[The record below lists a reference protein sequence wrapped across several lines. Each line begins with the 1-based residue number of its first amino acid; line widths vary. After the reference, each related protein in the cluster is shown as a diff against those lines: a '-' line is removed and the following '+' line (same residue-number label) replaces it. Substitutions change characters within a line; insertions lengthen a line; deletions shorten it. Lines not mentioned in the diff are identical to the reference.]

1 LWKEE
6 IRPKTINVA
15 NKCLI
20 IDGFFL
26 RRKCVVLIARTL
38 EKVIYWKFY
47 DKENYLNWFNFLSLI
62 YGQPLSITCDGQKGM
77 LKAIKEVFPRTL
89 IQRCIFHLLLRT
101 RQLLTMNPESLAG
114 KELNRL
120 IKIIPIISTKDQLD
134 KFTKYYQEFIFKFNS
149 FLKEKTI
156 IKNPINLNKRKW
168 FYTHSSVRSAN
179 YQLKH
184 NLPCFFRYLSNSSIP
199 KTTNLLEGGIN
210 SPLQE
215 MLHRHRG
222 LTLDK
227 QKVLIKIFLSS
238 KQ

>member
-1 LWKEE
+1 
-6 IRPKTINVA
+6 
-15 NKCLI
+15 
-20 IDGFFL
+20 
-26 RRKCVVLIARTL
+26 
-38 EKVIYWKFY
+38 
-47 DKENYLNWFNFLSLI
+47 
-62 YGQPLSITCDGQKGM
+62 
-77 LKAIKEVFPRTL
+77 
-89 IQRCIFHLLLRT
+89 
-101 RQLLTMNPESLAG
+101 MNPESLAG

-134 KFTKYYQEFIFKFNS
+134 KFIKYYQEFIFKFND

-168 FYTHSSVRSAN
+168 FYTHSNVRSAN

-184 NLPCFFRYLSNSSIP
+184 NLPCFFKYLSNSSIP

-215 MLHRHRG
+215 LIHRHRG